1 MKQTTKDWLSLA
13 EDDLLAAKALS
24 HEYRLT
30 NLVAFHCQ
38 QCIEKCFKAL
48 IEEQDKPS
56 VKSHDL
62 VRLQLSTGIQFS
74 ESETT
79 ILKVINE
86 VYIDSHYPGD
96 LGLLPHGKPSI
107 SEIEAFIQ
115 FCENFYN
122 RLNIQLGH

>member
-13 EDDLLAAKALS
+13 EDDLLAAKALA
-24 HEYRLT
+24 HE
-30 NLVAFHCQ
+30 
-38 QCIEKCFKAL
+38 I
-48 IEEQDKPS
+48 
-56 VKSHDL
+56 
-62 VRLQLSTGIQFS
+62 
-74 ESETT
+74 
-79 ILKVINE
+79 
-86 VYIDSHYPGD
+86 YIDSRYPGD